1 MKHAFA
7 EKGATEADAV
17 KAADQV
23 FTVVNFDSMT
33 IATFVEPAIEGADA
47 AVDPGAA
54 PSRLR
59 LGTAVDHSVEVPV
72 NDYREGGGTDRAC
85 QPAGEMKPI
94 QRDDP
99 ATLRLHPIE
108 RRIISAL
115 CHRKYAA
122 GVSLQQPLGRDVDER
137 GLAACHGFVYPA
149 GTIPFKRQA
158 RPNADCHPPGA
169 RSGRIP
175 Q

>member
-17 KAADQV
+17 KAADQG
-23 FTVVNFDSMT
+23 FILVNFDGMT
-33 IATFVEPAIEGADA
+33 IATFVEPAIEVADA

-72 NDYREGGGTDRAC
+72 NDHREGGGTDRAC

-99 ATLRLHPIE
+99 APPRLSPT
-108 RRIISAL
+108 
-115 CHRKYAA
+115 
-122 GVSLQQPLGRDVDER
+122 GGR
-137 GLAACHGFVYPA
+137 L
-149 GTIPFKRQA
+149 
-158 RPNADCHPPGA
+158 
-169 RSGRIP
+169 
-175 Q
+175 

>member
-23 FTVVNFDSMT
+23 FILVNFDGMT
-33 IATFVEPAIEGADA
+33 IATFVEPAIQRADG
-47 AVDPGAA
+47 AVDTGAV
-54 PSRLR
+54 PSRWR

-72 NDYREGGGTDRAC
+72 NDHREGGGTDRAC

-99 ATLRLHPIE
+99 ATLRLDPIE

-115 CHRKYAA
+115 CHGKYAA
-122 GVSLQQPLGRDVDER
+122 GVSLQQHLGRDVDEC
-137 GLAACHGFVYPA
+137 GLATCHGFV
-149 GTIPFKRQA
+149 
-158 RPNADCHPPGA
+158 
-169 RSGRIP
+169 
-175 Q
+175 